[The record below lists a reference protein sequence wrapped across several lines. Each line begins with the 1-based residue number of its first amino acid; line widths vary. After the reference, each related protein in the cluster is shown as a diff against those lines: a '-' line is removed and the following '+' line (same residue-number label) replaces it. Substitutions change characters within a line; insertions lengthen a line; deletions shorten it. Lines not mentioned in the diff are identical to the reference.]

1 MTISEI
7 LNNFK
12 KILENDEISKIK
24 KIIFLLFF
32 SLILETLS
40 ISSLIPLI
48 SFIAAPEILLSKI
61 NQLNI
66 LNGKLSNFFITEDK
80 ATILLYLSLFT
91 VLIFGIKNF
100 SIILINKYKEKFF
113 AKLNANLSSRIYS
126 SYLNSNYK
134 FFLKNNSSRVV
145 RNLVTEIPN
154 IINLLNL
161 IFMVII
167 DMGLILSLSAIIIFF
182 NFKIY
187 LLVMSFLIFFGIIYV
202 SYFRKIITIAGA
214 KRQLFQGRYIR
225 TITETFA
232 LSNYIKIEKLSNFFE
247 NIFTNLAFKFNN
259 ANLKK
264 QIILLYSRNI
274 LEFSLIL
281 FIAFSLGYLI
291 DVYQD
296 LDKVQLF
303 FAVILLIIIR
313 LSPSFLRIINS
324 INNIRFVVVSITEV
338 NKIRILLKHNKLKSD
353 ENLKFKLKNIKIQKV
368 NFKFDGEKNF
378 VFENLNLNLLADDKI
393 CIIGETGSGKST
405 FLNLILGLIKPTT
418 GKILINDK
426 NVELFKLNNIVSYV
440 PQKIILFEDT
450 IKKNILFNKKDD
462 DISNENFKNC
472 IDDANLRSFIN
483 SKSKKENFLLLEDG
497 KNISVG
503 QKQRIGIA
511 RSIISETDIL
521 VLDEATS
528 SLDIKNE
535 NMIFKKLIK
544 RFRNKMIICV
554 THRLSNLKYFD
565 KVFKVEKSKLI
576 KIK

>member
-1 MTISEI
+1 MNISGI

-12 KILENDEISKIK
+12 KVLKKGEISKIK
-24 KIIFLLFF
+24 KIIFLLFL

-61 NQLNI
+61 NQLDL
-66 LNGKLSNFFITEDK
+66 LNGSLSNFFNDK
-80 ATILLYLSLFT
+80 DESTILLYLSFFT
-91 VLIFGIKNF
+91 ILIFGIKNL
-100 SIILINKYKEKFF
+100 SITLINKYKEKFF
-113 AKLNANLSSRIYS
+113 AKLNVNLSSRIYS

-134 FFLKNNSSRVV
+134 FFLKNNSARVL
-145 RNLVTEIPN
+145 RNLVTEVPN

-167 DMGLILSLSAIIIFF
+167 DLGLILFLSTLIIFF

-187 LLVMSFLIFFGIIYV
+187 LLVISFLIFFGIVYV
-202 SYFRKIITIAGA
+202 RYFKEIITLAGV

-225 TITETFA
+225 TVNETFA

-247 NIFTNLAFKFNN
+247 KIFTKLALKFNN

-281 FIAFSLGYLI
+281 FLVISLWYLI
-291 DVYQD
+291 DTHQD
-296 LDKVQLF
+296 MDKVQLF
-303 FAVILLIIIR
+303 LAVILLIIIR

-324 INNIRFVVVSITEV
+324 INSIRFVVVSITEV
-338 NKIRILLKHNKLKSD
+338 NKIKILLKQNKLKNN
-353 ENLKFKLKNIKIQKV
+353 ENFQLKLKNIKFQKV
-368 NFKFDGEKNF
+368 NFKFDGDKKYI
-378 VFENLNLNLLADDKI
+378 FENLKLNFFSNDKI

-405 FLNLILGLIKPTT
+405 FLNLVLGLIKPTS
-418 GKILINDK
+418 GKILVNNRDI
-426 NVELFKLNNIVSYV
+426 ELFKLNNIVSYV

-450 IKKNILFNKKDD
+450 IKKNILFNKKVEDL
-462 DISNENFKNC
+462 SSEEFTRC
-472 IDDANLRSFIN
+472 IDDANLRFFIN

-511 RSIISETDIL
+511 RAIIGKTDIL

-535 NMIFKKLIK
+535 NIIFKKLIK
-544 RFRNKMIICV
+544 RFKNKMIICV

-565 KVFKVEKSKLI
+565 KVFKVHNGKLI